1 MWGWDKS
8 ALQRTYLMRGLDTRT
23 HQSSTESCEGDGL
36 PGQAGNDELGPSRS
50 LLAQHAA
57 LTPIPLPESLAPA
70 ARATALAAP
79 HGAAICRPKTNRP
92 DAAPERRL
100 RSPMA
105 LDSGE
110 TAAPRRPRAVRQ
122 SR

>member
-8 ALQRTYLMRGLDTRT
+8 GDSEQLSYAGLTRASINLR
-23 HQSSTESCEGDGL
+23 QSRAKEMDCRVK
-36 PGQAGNDELGPSRS
+36 PGNDELGPSRS

-79 HGAAICRPKTNRP
+79 HGVAICPPNTNRSRSTRQW
-92 DAAPERRL
+92 DAA
-100 RSPMA
+100 
-105 LDSGE
+105 G
-110 TAAPRRPRAVRQ
+110 PR
-122 SR
+122 